1 MRTIKPGYI
10 TVTLLAI
17 AGLATWHSMP
27 AVLSRA
33 NTHQQGIATTPINHV
48 VVIMMENHTFDNLFG
63 RYPGANGVSNLP
75 RAGNHIA
82 MVAAQNGGIF
92 ASTPENGCNSIQ
104 NDLMDSKAAS
114 GKAFWG
120 YPCYNINSL
129 PKELDAAGI
138 SWKYYSAV
146 NIWDA
151 PILLQSDYQSANNV
165 NNPNQFAQDVS
176 AGNMANVTWLTPPAN
191 ASDHPPIPL
200 QAGQNFV

>member
-75 RAGNHIA
+75 RAGNPTEDYNHDGPSLFADMDGGKMDEFPERGHIQYTQSDIPNYWA
-82 MVAAQNGGIF
+82 YAQQFGLGDNF
-92 ASTPENGCNSIQ
+92 FTSMATNSTPNH
-104 NDLMDSKAAS
+104 
-114 GKAFWG
+114 
-120 YPCYNINSL
+120 
-129 PKELDAAGI
+129 I
-138 SWKYYSAV
+138 SMITA
-146 NIWDA
+146 
-151 PILLQSDYQSANNV
+151 QSAGLDDTATTV
-165 NNPNQFAQDVS
+165 GS
-176 AGNMANVTWLTPPAN
+176 GCTT
-191 ASDHPPIPL
+191 
-200 QAGQNFV
+200 